1 MIQTLKCICF
11 KITGAVIFCNRAA
24 ANKMMGNCRE
34 FFFRRGSSCNF
45 GFTVNLPGVGGD
57 NFGIEMPGELNAD
70 SCFAYS
76 GRADNDNQETV
87 IFVVFQKSSRS
98 LS

>member
-11 KITGAVIFCNRAA
+11 KITGAVIFGYGAT

-45 GFTVNLPGVGGD
+45 GFAVNLPGVGRD
-57 NFGIEMPGELNAD
+57 DFGIEISGELNAD

-76 GRADNDNQETV
+76 GRADNYNQKPI